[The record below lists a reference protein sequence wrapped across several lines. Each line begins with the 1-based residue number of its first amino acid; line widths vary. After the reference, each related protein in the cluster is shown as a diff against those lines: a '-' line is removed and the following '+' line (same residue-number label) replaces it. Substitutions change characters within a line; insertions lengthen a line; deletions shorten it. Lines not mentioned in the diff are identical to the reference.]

1 MATHLAVPQ
10 HAWQGYDLMA
20 DAENIP
26 VVSNLNGASKV
37 VGSNRPTFPSY
48 FSSGAGFDPMMTADR
63 TKPYSSASSAS
74 TSDPM
79 VASCASSSSM
89 NTADETD
96 FSLFSAPPSSLL
108 KKNNSLPPPPFSSFS
123 YFSFSFLNEFMQ
135 QTQGAAAL
143 PFAPVPPAKYTSAL
157 NQQPQHYPRAEPLRE
172 RRTPSPP
179 PAATAN
185 YGPATTV
192 LPLPQ
197 ASAAFH
203 HQQQQYFHHQQ
214 QQLQLQH
221 QAALRQQQQQYHQAQ
236 IQAQAQ
242 QQVPVYRQE
251 SPLLPTPDY
260 HHQQQHFAIHHAQQ
274 PQYQPH
280 QPQQY
285 QQQSQAQ
292 QAQQP
297 PVQEVYERRE
307 SYSDGE
313 YDQSGSD
320 SDGYCGPHESPQV
333 KAAFKN
339 FLRQFKRK
347 EKESGVEGARDY
359 AVEQMSTLPS
369 SLHWRVC
376 LELADFLKRENAAS
390 QARKWYAKVVQLQPS
405 ASQGWLE
412 YAKLEEECGRL
423 TKCRDILLEGLTH
436 CPYSESLLVKALK
449 HEERIGNLP
458 GARSLMSR
466 LKAESVE
473 RTWKTVL
480 EGGLLEARAGNL
492 HVARE
497 VFKYLIRHVP
507 WYGPIFNEAFRLEE
521 RHEHHRRASVL
532 VEKGL
537 EENPRYGPL
546 WFSALR
552 VQERLAYEQLSG
564 DLTALR
570 NTVKRALA
578 CVPKELVW
586 KIHFE
591 HAQVEERAGNLQRC
605 RREYVRSAYSCPQNL
620 IWKVWLGGARTEL
633 SVGNTKAARKL
644 LQRALGAAPRKMRA
658 AVLLEC
664 SRLEEYDGHTEA
676 ARLIL
681 RKARKETKHEWRV
694 FLESVL
700 LEIRANNIAQ
710 AIVQAE
716 EALRI
721 HTGTGRLWA
730 VLIHLHWLRRDEP
743 AQLRVFKEA
752 LQEVPKSGEVWCEG
766 ARIALR
772 RGNPVDARRFLQFA
786 IQFTPQY
793 GDSFVEYL
801 RLELIEKGA
810 AAADVHD
817 LEQMC
822 INADPNYG
830 FIWLQ
835 CKHDALDGPKR
846 VLANAREML
855 LGQEPSQ
862 PATGTQRSAS
872 ASVPFGKRQ
881 SSSCGGYAFLNAN
894 DQVWPVHMKHQHQR
908 VPLSQREAKVPATA
922 TEGVSALH
930 RELTCLTPL
939 SHCVSLSEKW
949 KIIFGGDPIKP

>member
-48 FSSGAGFDPMMTADR
+48 FSSGAGFDPMMTADQ
-63 TKPYSSASSAS
+63 TKHYSSASATSIM

-79 VASCASSSSM
+79 VASCASSSSTM
-89 NTADETD
+89 NTADEND

-179 PAATAN
+179 PAAAAN

-347 EKESGVEGARDY
+347 EKVPHTTHHDTPRHAHTTCADGA
-359 AVEQMSTLPS
+359 
-369 SLHWRVC
+369 
-376 LELADFLKRENAAS
+376 
-390 QARKWYAKVVQLQPS
+390 
-405 ASQGWLE
+405 
-412 YAKLEEECGRL
+412 
-423 TKCRDILLEGLTH
+423 
-436 CPYSESLLVKALK
+436 
-449 HEERIGNLP
+449 
-458 GARSLMSR
+458 
-466 LKAESVE
+466 
-473 RTWKTVL
+473 
-480 EGGLLEARAGNL
+480 
-492 HVARE
+492 
-497 VFKYLIRHVP
+497 
-507 WYGPIFNEAFRLEE
+507 
-521 RHEHHRRASVL
+521 
-532 VEKGL
+532 
-537 EENPRYGPL
+537 
-546 WFSALR
+546 
-552 VQERLAYEQLSG
+552 
-564 DLTALR
+564 
-570 NTVKRALA
+570 
-578 CVPKELVW
+578 
-586 KIHFE
+586 
-591 HAQVEERAGNLQRC
+591 ERAGVGSGG
-605 RREYVRSAYSCPQNL
+605 REGLR
-620 IWKVWLGGARTEL
+620 GGAD
-633 SVGNTKAARKL
+633 VDAAVVAPLARVPGAGRL
-644 LQRALGAAPRKMRA
+644 PQAGERRVAGPQVVRQGGPTPALGQPG
-658 AVLLEC
+658 L
-664 SRLEEYDGHTEA
+664 
-676 ARLIL
+676 
-681 RKARKETKHEWRV
+681 
-694 FLESVL
+694 
-700 LEIRANNIAQ
+700 
-710 AIVQAE
+710 
-716 EALRI
+716 
-721 HTGTGRLWA
+721 
-730 VLIHLHWLRRDEP
+730 
-743 AQLRVFKEA
+743 
-752 LQEVPKSGEVWCEG
+752 
-766 ARIALR
+766 ARIRQA
-772 RGNPVDARRFLQFA
+772 RGGVR
-786 IQFTPQY
+786 
-793 GDSFVEYL
+793 
-801 RLELIEKGA
+801 
-810 AAADVHD
+810 
-817 LEQMC
+817 
-822 INADPNYG
+822 
-830 FIWLQ
+830 
-835 CKHDALDGPKR
+835 
-846 VLANAREML
+846 
-855 LGQEPSQ
+855 PSHQ
-862 PATGTQRSAS
+862 
-872 ASVPFGKRQ
+872 VP
-881 SSSCGGYAFLNAN
+881 STI
-894 DQVWPVHMKHQHQR
+894 P
-908 VPLSQREAKVPATA
+908 
-922 TEGVSALH
+922 LH
-930 RELTCLTPL
+930 RVSCRV
-939 SHCVSLSEKW
+939 SCCVCVCVCAVS
-949 KIIFGGDPIKP
+949 